1 MYRWMPAIGVFIYE
15 LSDRLLFLTVL
26 PCLLKAGTGIA
37 ELIAL
42 EMSKQVLISPS
53 VCFSLS
59 SAKLPD
65 YLLFSSQTKAPPE
78 ETRKK
83 IWLVDSKVIET

>member
-1 MYRWMPAIGVFIYE
+1 MPTIGGVFIYE
-15 LSDRLLFLTVL
+15 LSDRLLFLIVV

-53 VCFSLS
+53 MCFSLS
-59 SAKLPD
+59 SPKHLC
-65 YLLFSSQTKAPPE
+65 LLFIFFTEKSSSGRNPQEDLAC
-78 ETRKK
+78 R
-83 IWLVDSKVIET
+83 L